1 MRSDAVDALNS
12 GYEEIRSAL
21 REISEDNHQLNV
33 SLEAEGLLRKMGSLE
48 FGILTEFWNSVLRML
63 RRVNE
68 PSHSLQSPQLD
79 LNNAIPLLRSLVDLL
94 VSFRDRF
101 SEFEDLGQQ
110 KSGSSDYKSGRKRTK
125 SVRLTQFEGSAV
137 NTSLPPAEMF
147 RTFVFLPI
155 IDGFVTRLE
164 QRIEAYEPVVNLF
177 GFLHKLTLLP
187 HECLQRAASKLIEA
201 YPKDLEPELQNELVQ
216 FASFIS
222 QKDFGT
228 SSESACYEM
237 QMFQVGLQTRNQGIV
252 PK

>member
-1 MRSDAVDALNS
+1 M
-12 GYEEIRSAL
+12 
-21 REISEDNHQLNV
+21 
-33 SLEAEGLLRKMGSLE
+33 
-48 FGILTEFWNSVLRML
+48 
-63 RRVNE
+63 
-68 PSHSLQSPQLD
+68 QSPQLD
-79 LNNAIPLLRSLVDLL
+79 LNNAIPLLRSLVDFL

-147 RTFVFLPI
+147 RTFFFPI

-201 YPKDLEPELQNELVQ
+201 YPKDLEPDFKMNLCNSHHSSRRKTSELLPNLLVMRCKCFKLVSKPGIRELFPNVDIL
-216 FASFIS
+216 FRIYLTLPVTKIS
-222 QKDFGT
+222 YK
-228 SSESACYEM
+228 
-237 QMFQVGLQTRNQGIV
+237 LKLRL
-252 PK
+252 K